1 MPGLSTDKRVAILA
15 VRWYNMPMEVASLA
29 LNIVLVNPEIPQ
41 NTGNIARTCAA
52 TGATLHLIEPL
63 GFSLADKYLKRAG
76 LDYWHLMSY
85 RVWPDMAHFLAAHP
99 GARMHFAS
107 TKAPRGY
114 HEAAYQDGDFLVFGC
129 ETRGLPE
136 TLLEKVYDRCV
147 RIPMR
152 PEARSLNL
160 SNSVAV
166 VLYEALR
173 QLDFPLLTSEGALT
187 GREEAPSPW
196 LDYV

>member
-1 MPGLSTDKRVAILA
+1 
-15 VRWYNMPMEVASLA
+15 ME
-29 LNIVLVNPEIPQ
+29 
-41 NTGNIARTCAA
+41 
-52 TGATLHLIEPL
+52 
-63 GFSLADKYLKRAG
+63 
-76 LDYWHLMSY
+76 Y
-85 RVWPDMAHFLAAHP
+85 RVYDSLEVFFREHP
-99 GARMHFAS
+99 GIRAHYAT

-114 HEAAYQDGDFLVFGC
+114 HEAEYMDGDWLIFGC

-136 TLLEKVYDRCV
+136 NLLKKEYSRCV

-152 PEARSLNL
+152 EEARSLNL

-173 QLDFPLLTSEGALT
+173 QAGFPGLNARGQLT
-187 GREEAPSPW
+187 GRQEVDGAW

>member
-1 MPGLSTDKRVAILA
+1 M
-15 VRWYNMPMEVASLA
+15 A
-29 LNIVLVNPEIPQ
+29 LHIVLVNPEIPQ

-63 GFSLADKYLKRAG
+63 GFSLEDKYLKRAG
-76 LDYWHLMSY
+76 LDYWKLMTY
-85 RVWPDMAHFLAAHP
+85 HVWPDMESFLAAHP

-114 HEAAYQDGDFLVFGC
+114 HEAEYHDGDFLVFGC

-136 TLLEKVYDRCV
+136 NLLEKVYDRCV

-152 PEARSLNL
+152 AEARSLNL

-173 QLDFPLLTSEGALT
+173 QTGFPGLTSVGTLT
-187 GREEAPSPW
+187 GREEAAAPW
-196 LDYV
+196 LDYL

>member
-1 MPGLSTDKRVAILA
+1 M
-15 VRWYNMPMEVASLA
+15 A
-29 LNIVLVNPEIPQ
+29 LNIVLVHPEIPQ

-63 GFSLADKYLKRAG
+63 GFSLSDKYLKRAG
-76 LDYWHLMSY
+76 LDYWHLMTY
-85 RVWPDMAHFLAAHP
+85 RVWPNLGAFFAANP
-99 GARMHFAS
+99 GARMHFAT

-114 HEAAYQDGDFLVFGC
+114 HEATYADGDFLVFGC

-136 TLLEKVYDRCV
+136 NLLDKVYDRCV

-152 PEARSLNL
+152 AEARSLNL
-160 SNSVAV
+160 SNSVAI

-173 QLDFPLLTSEGALT
+173 QLDFPDLSAQGQLT
-187 GREEAPSPW
+187 GREEAAAPW

>member
-1 MPGLSTDKRVAILA
+1 
-15 VRWYNMPMEVASLA
+15 MPM
-29 LNIVLVNPEIPQ
+29 NIVLVYPEIPQ

-52 TGATLHLIEPL
+52 TGSMLHLIRPL
-63 GFSLADKYLKRAG
+63 GFSLDDRYLKRAG

-85 RVWPDMAHFLAAHP
+85 RVYDSLEDFFSQHT
-99 GARMHFAS
+99 GARMYYAT
-107 TKAPRGY
+107 TKAPRSY
-114 HEAAYQDGDFLVFGC
+114 DEAAYSDSDYLVFGC

-136 TLLEKVYDRCV
+136 NLLEKVYDSCV

-152 PEARSLNL
+152 EEARSLNL

-166 VLYEALR
+166 ILFEALR
-173 QLDFPLLTSEGALT
+173 QNGFPGLAQEGRLT
-187 GREEAPSPW
+187 GRAETDGAW